1 MVANLV
7 GLWSIRKTNFD
18 YSNVIL
24 FQHPAPLLFN
34 AGTEVGKGL
43 GEEGAPCSLS
53 QIIGFVQ
60 KHQDGKYTLAA
71 HLVLMNIIILCS
83 LTILIL
89 NCGLIQ

>member
-1 MVANLV
+1 MLSSSSILPPSSLMQELRWGRGWV
-7 GLWSIRKTNFD
+7 G
-18 YSNVIL
+18 
-24 FQHPAPLLFN
+24 
-34 AGTEVGKGL
+34 GG
-43 GEEGAPCSLS
+43 GAPCSLS

-83 LTILIL
+83 LTIRIL